1 MRPSTRLSLLASGAA
16 LALAASALSGCASRP
31 LASRPVPDVIDP
43 VRGDSVALP
52 PVLDIASAGQA
63 VESGPGRRVT
73 LNAVDAD
80 ARALIVAL
88 AREAG
93 ISVVVS
99 DDVRRR
105 VSVSLTNAEPEEVLR
120 AIIAQAGLSVVEPR
134 SSGLP
139 PVVYYQLPMNVDHA
153 SADAIAVRFGVSP
166 ELARWIVENRPRP
179 ERP

>member
-1 MRPSTRLSLLASGAA
+1 MRFTARLWILFACTM
-16 LALAASALSGCASRP
+16 LALAASAASGCAARAP
-31 LASRPVPDVIDP
+31 AAGELEPIRA
-43 VRGDSVALP
+43 DSATLP
-52 PVLDIASAGQA
+52 PVLDIAPPVEAGA
-63 VESGPGRRVT
+63 SGPGKRVT

-80 ARALIVAL
+80 VRPLLVAI

-93 ISVVVS
+93 ISLVVS

-105 VSVSLTNAEPEEVLR
+105 VSVSLNNAEPEEALR

-139 PVVYYQLPMNVDHA
+139 PVVYYQLPVNVNQA
-153 SADAIAVRFGVSP
+153 SADVIATRFGISA
-166 ELARWIVENRPRP
+166 ELARWIVESRSGPA

>member
-1 MRPSTRLSLLASGAA
+1 MRPSARLSLLACGAA

-31 LASRPVPDVIDP
+31 PASAPGPDVIDP
-43 VRGDSVALP
+43 TRGDSVALP
-52 PVLDIASAGQA
+52 PVLSISDAGQA
-63 VESGPGRRVT
+63 PTAESGRRIT

-80 ARALIVAL
+80 ARALLVAI

-139 PVVYYQLPMNVDHA
+139 PVVYYQLPLNVDHA

-166 ELARWIVENRPRP
+166 ELARWIVANRPRP